1 MTDAIP
7 QRSVDTFDQ
16 DSDAFDDYEINLSNG
31 LAIRNADA
39 ELERLLNTNYE
50 PAEAWK
56 KITTGYIKWIYRYL
70 GECNNYK
77 NHIDRF
83 TKVNTRL
90 NEAFSFL
97 ENLSS

>member
-1 MTDAIP
+1 MD
-7 QRSVDTFDQ
+7 SFDK
-16 DSDAFDDYEINLSNG
+16 DSDAFDDYETNLSNG

-56 KITTGYIKWIYRYL
+56 KITTGYIKWIHRYL

-83 TKVNTRL
+83 KKVNTRL
-90 NEAFSFL
+90 NQAFSFL
-97 ENLSS
+97 ENLSSL